1 MNDYITFS
9 PSIIPKKNTL
19 SLNQEENQDNNI
31 LTTELDQ
38 LISFSPVVKAK
49 KPIINEY
56 LNSNES
62 NENNNNSINEENR
75 DNSLY
80 EKKSKKNIKRSGLKK
95 VENNIRNKNYDK
107 KNLKEKLINSQEK
120 QDLNLN
126 KDNEI
131 SEGNSFNELDQIK
144 EITAKVKND
153 IDKKIEIIN
162 NENYDYNNIEKSN
175 ISSDK
180 IIPKTKSSSKINP
193 YMKYQSNNYLTNRN
207 SNKFLNGRKE
217 IKTKSENTVNYTKFY
232 NENNKEI
239 LSSRNNKYSNE
250 NEIRPPKQKSFME
263 DFGLPKEMRDNQ
275 KSYTMANTSD
285 YKSLNNKSYGNIVK
299 TNRDKNSD
307 AFNFQEKIE
316 KIENIDDNRGYKT
329 GSQRKYYKEYIN
341 IPDKNIF
348 TDMNENLG
356 NEQNNSKLRLYYN
369 EIYGE
374 NKK

>member
-1 MNDYITFS
+1 M
-9 PSIIPKKNTL
+9 
-19 SLNQEENQDNNI
+19 
-31 LTTELDQ
+31 
-38 LISFSPVVKAK
+38 
-49 KPIINEY
+49 
-56 LNSNES
+56 
-62 NENNNNSINEENR
+62 
-75 DNSLY
+75 
-80 EKKSKKNIKRSGLKK
+80 
-95 VENNIRNKNYDK
+95 
-107 KNLKEKLINSQEK
+107 LKEKLINSQEK

-126 KDNEI
+126 KDNDI

-275 KSYTMANTSD
+275 KSYTMTNTSD
-285 YKSLNNKSYGNIVK
+285 YKSLNNKSYGNIGK

-329 GSQRKYYKEYIN
+329 GSQRLYYKEYIN